1 MVPGSPLNA
10 LLVKPPFTEY
20 HYIDLD
26 NERVEALEKLVEQN
40 PRVKVYHG
48 DCNEKLVKDIFPN
61 LTFDT
66 YKRALCVLD
75 PYGINL
81 EWKTVERAGK
91 LGTIDI
97 LINFPVMD
105 INRHVLFDDLSK
117 TRKEDVKRMNLFWG
131 DTSWQ
136 EVLYRPREDLFGK
149 NHQIRT
155 EDFTRLATE
164 YRNRLKAVA
173 GFKFVP
179 EPVLMRS
186 RKNGPLYYLFFA
198 SPQKVAEDII
208 VDIFRNAG
216 LRHGRR

>member
-1 MVPGSPLNA
+1 MQGLAYIDAFAGAGQHVRKATGELVPGSPLNA

-105 INRHVLFDDLSK
+105 INRNVLFDDLSK
-117 TRKEDVKRMNLFWG
+117 TRKEDMKRMNVFWG
-131 DTSWQ
+131 DTGWQ

-155 EDFTRLATE
+155 ED
-164 YRNRLKAVA
+164 
-173 GFKFVP
+173 
-179 EPVLMRS
+179 
-186 RKNGPLYYLFFA
+186 
-198 SPQKVAEDII
+198 
-208 VDIFRNAG
+208 
-216 LRHGRR
+216 LRWLRI